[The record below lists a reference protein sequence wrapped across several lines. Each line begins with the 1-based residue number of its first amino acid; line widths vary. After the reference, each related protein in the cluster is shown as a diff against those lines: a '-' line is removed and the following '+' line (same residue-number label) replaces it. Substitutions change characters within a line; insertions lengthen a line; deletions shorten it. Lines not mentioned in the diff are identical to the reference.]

1 MKSVEEMKKAIE
13 DYTHM
18 KEEEFFDKYR
28 VRSVYESYGFVK
40 ALRWVLELP

>member
-1 MKSVEEMKKAIE
+1 LRSVEEIKKAIE

-18 KEEEFFDKYR
+18 KEDEFGDKYR
-28 VRSVYESYGFVK
+28 LRSVYEAYGFVK

>member
-1 MKSVEEMKKAIE
+1 LKSVEEIKKAIE

-18 KEEEFFDKYR
+18 KEDEFIDKYH
-28 VRSVYESYGFVK
+28 VRSVYEAYGFVK